1 VSDDQSI
8 NNTLVSIP
16 VSTIQLPKL
25 PVPHFSGNFAD
36 WPSFYDSFTQLIHE
50 NQSLLNIQKFHFLK
64 QALPDERDH
73 DINHMAII
81 ETNYSVAWKLV
92 VKRYN
97 NPRLQF
103 MYNMNVLYGIEPLS
117 KKIAV
122 DLRNLL
128 NLANAFISKFRRLH
142 IAIDSWD
149 HWLVHHLLTKL
160 PISTTQA
167 WEHSVGNN
175 VEIPTF
181 TKLEVFLHNRLVSI
195 DLIESKKTSRSS

>member
-1 VSDDQSI
+1 
-8 NNTLVSIP
+8 VSIP